1 MSKKNIIVLFGLV
14 AFGLIVGILFFS
26 PGQQTQAIND
36 NISMTRDTSLN
47 IGLVNNVSTA
57 LVGDHSMG
65 SDELNITIVE
75 YASLTCP
82 HCATFHGEVFP
93 RIKSDLI
100 DTGIVRYIFR
110 DFPIDPIAMA
120 GSMIAHCSGDDKYFG
135 VIDVLLKTQD
145 EWLFENENPYNG
157 LLRVARLAGLS
168 EEDVKMCL
176 NDTDL
181 FNLIEN
187 NQKIATT
194 KFGVS
199 GTPSVFVNN
208 KKISTLDYDTIIAE
222 LNNIKEWNRF

>member
-1 MSKKNIIVLFGLV
+1 
-14 AFGLIVGILFFS
+14 
-26 PGQQTQAIND
+26 
-36 NISMTRDTSLN
+36 
-47 IGLVNNVSTA
+47 
-57 LVGDHSMG
+57 MG
-65 SDELNITIVE
+65 SDELNNTIVE

-100 DTGIVRYIFR
+100 DTGKVRYIFR

-168 EEDVKMCL
+168 EENVKMCL
-176 NDTDL
+176 SDTDL

-194 KFGVS
+194 KFGVN

-222 LNNIKEWNRF
+222 LNNIKE

>member
-1 MSKKNIIVLFGLV
+1 MRKKNIIVLFGLV

-47 IGLVNNVSTA
+47 VGLVNNVSAA

-157 LLRVARLAGLS
+157 LLKVARLAGLS

-222 LNNIKEWNRF
+222 LNNIKE

>member
-1 MSKKNIIVLFGLV
+1 MSKKNIIVLFGIV

-26 PGQQTQAIND
+26 PSQQTQVIND

-47 IGLVNNVSTA
+47 IGLVNNVSDA

-120 GSMIAHCSGDDKYFG
+120 GSMIAHCSGDNKYFG

-157 LLRVARLAGLS
+157 LLKVARLAGLS

-194 KFGVS
+194 KFGIS

>member
-14 AFGLIVGILFFS
+14 AFGLIIGILFFS
-26 PGQQTQAIND
+26 PSQQTQVIND
-36 NISMTRDTSLN
+36 NINMTRDTSLN
-47 IGLVNNVSTA
+47 VSLVNNVSSA

-157 LLRVARLAGLS
+157 LLKVARLAGLS
-168 EEDVKMCL
+168 EENVKMCL
-176 NDTDL
+176 SDTDL

-194 KFGVS
+194 KFGVN

-222 LNNIKEWNRF
+222 LNNTKE

>member
-1 MSKKNIIVLFGLV
+1 MSKKNIIVLFGIV

-26 PGQQTQAIND
+26 PSQQTQVIND

-47 IGLVNNVSTA
+47 IGLVNNVSDA

-120 GSMIAHCSGDDKYFG
+120 GSMIAHCSGDNKYFG

-157 LLRVARLAGLS
+157 LLKVARLAGLS

-176 NDTDL
+176 NNTDL

-194 KFGVS
+194 KFGVN

-222 LNNIKEWNRF
+222 LNNIKE